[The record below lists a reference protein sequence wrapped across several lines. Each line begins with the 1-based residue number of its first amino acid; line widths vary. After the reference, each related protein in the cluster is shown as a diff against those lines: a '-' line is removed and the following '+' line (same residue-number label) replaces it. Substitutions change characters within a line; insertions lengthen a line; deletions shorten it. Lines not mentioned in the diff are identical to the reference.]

1 MTPCRV
7 IAAALLACISAAT
20 LHAQSPPPA
29 AGPSTTA
36 PRVVLADRV
45 DRLDER
51 LATLD
56 PSNPEAYLELG
67 EEVLAEIRTA
77 EDRRLAREL
86 LALAFE
92 LERVRPADERRGGL
106 MVSAGLALAM
116 TEESSG
122 DRRWLRAIARAISTG
137 QSGPVTVDAPARTT
151 VDTGAPVDAASRDA
165 LRAASV
171 LGLARAGQGRRAER
185 LLESGGVS
193 AALKRVD
200 RLLSPG
206 ELPGGVDRVRS
217 LIASWPTCSTCRG
230 RRYVKTGAA
239 VSVCDRCG
247 GKGGPHLDERE
258 LLLHIRAESALLS
271 GSQRSWSAAAKVD
284 SGAPLRD
291 VDPAELAGVL
301 GVSASRPI
309 YRNGRW
315 VAVSGAAAAPAPN
328 PAPAPAAPPAEGAPA
343 SPAAPAPA
351 S

>member
-1 MTPCRV
+1 M
-7 IAAALLACISAAT
+7 
-20 LHAQSPPPA
+20 
-29 AGPSTTA
+29 
-36 PRVVLADRV
+36 LADRV